1 MHQLCSAKSINIKL
15 GIKNC
20 LPLQSQNKLQYGQHL
35 RKPTVRTIFLNAIY
49 LFTAQN
55 MLDSNIFFQFH
66 ITRKK
71 NYRFDTMK
79 LVFPL

>member
-1 MHQLCSAKSINIKL
+1 MHQLCSGKSINIKL

-20 LPLQSQNKLQYGQHL
+20 LPLQSQNKLQYWQHL

-55 MLDSNIFFQFH
+55 MLDSNFFFFFQF
-66 ITRKK
+66 
-71 NYRFDTMK
+71 
-79 LVFPL
+79 LVSRLERVKIMIL